1 MGHILRMKQENMR
14 QNMLGHISSQRLECD
29 PLLQAKYAQMTEVS
43 AFTRICQLASC
54 LARDKRINIYKLR
67 VVCFWVVHNF
77 VMPWKQ

>member
-1 MGHILRMKQENMR
+1 
-14 QNMLGHISSQRLECD
+14 MLGQISSQRLECD
-29 PLLQAKYAQMTEVS
+29 PLLQAEYAQMTEVN
-43 AFTRICQLASC
+43 AFTRICQLASW